1 MTACFAGSKCYLLT
15 VCYNQGACNITITCA
30 LPACQYYYFLTM
42 AAIKTVKSWEKSLST
57 DLEKEITGSKVTKV
71 KCKVCCKYESRITS
85 IKGFSRRWIE
95 GTDSVKKDSLMK
107 HVNGD
112 PHKFAVE
119 LQQKESL
126 GAARFNEKVIEATPI
141 GRGLKK
147 MTEEEGELLKNR
159 FNSAYYL
166 SKSERPY
173 SDFEELLELQEKN
186 GAKYHKG
193 YRNERSAANFVDTC
207 GQVIKDNMVQDL
219 LNAKYYSVLMDGST
233 DSSVTEQELIYLL
246 FLGKNGIPEVKF
258 FSVESVKAADAD
270 GLKSSLKEAFER
282 IGILCFENRLHGL
295 NVDGASVNTGV
306 HRGLGAKIRELAP
319 WLTFVHCFNH
329 RLELAVKDTFKGTF
343 FDEIDTML
351 LKLYYLYKKSAKR
364 TRELQAFGEVYE
376 KVITR
381 PVKSS
386 GTGWVAHKVNAMEI
400 VLMNYSIFIM
410 HLESLAQTDSQ
421 ELKRAELQ
429 GFAKLW
435 RQAKFPLHLAIYLD
449 ILQPIKVLSLAM
461 QQDTHDPVLQ
471 VKHIKEFS
479 WTMVKL
485 NALLTK
491 CIDKTATRLTNYTK
505 FLNDVQ
511 HKEGSYKYKGV
522 ELLNFDA
529 SSEKIKKSYEEII
542 SCLSAKLNARFEDLK
557 TNPVFQSIIVILD
570 CNRWPRDDLT
580 LSTFA
585 EKEIDALTK
594 HFSPL
599 LSKNGCLVEKIVSEW
614 DILKLEVR
622 TLISGCREVKYLDV
636 WQRVFTVL
644 DRSSYENVLHLI
656 ELLLITPTTNAKLE
670 RMFSRMKR
678 VKSDW
683 RNRLTRERLEHNLRI
698 GEDGPSIK
706 DFNPTEAIA
715 HWQNTKIRRVNNA
728 QPHRYPDKRRKT
740 ETSSSVD
747 VVSYCLSDFDSSSSD
762 ESETEFG

>member
-1 MTACFAGSKCYLLT
+1 
-15 VCYNQGACNITITCA
+15 
-30 LPACQYYYFLTM
+30 M
-42 AAIKTVKSWEKSLST
+42 AALKTVKNWEKSLST
-57 DLEKEITGSKVTKV
+57 DLEKEISGSKVTKV

-95 GTDSVKKDSLMK
+95 GTDSVKKDSLIK

-126 GAARFNEKVIEATPI
+126 GAASFNQKIIETTPI

-147 MTEEEGELLKNR
+147 MTEQEGELLKNR

-166 SKSERPY
+166 SKNERPY

-186 GAKYHKG
+186 GATHHKG

-207 GQVIKDNMVQDL
+207 GQVLKDNMVQDL
-219 LNAKYYSVLMDGST
+219 LNAKYYSILMDGST
-233 DSSVTEQELIYLL
+233 DSSVTEQELIYIL
-246 FLGKNGIPEVKF
+246 FLSKNGIPEVKF
-258 FSVESVKAADAD
+258 FSIESVKSADAE

-282 IGILCFENRLHGL
+282 IGISCFENRLHGL

-319 WLTFVHCFNH
+319 WLTVVHCFNH

-364 TRELQAFGEVYE
+364 TRELQAFGEIYD
-376 KVITR
+376 KVITK
-381 PVKSS
+381 PVKAS
-386 GTGWVAHKVNAMEI
+386 GTRWVAHKVNAMEI
-400 VLMNYSIFIM
+400 VLKNYGIFIA

-421 ELKRAELQ
+421 ELKRAELH

-461 QQDTHDPVLQ
+461 QQDTHDPVAQIKQ
-471 VKHIKEFS
+471 VNEFS
-479 WTMVKL
+479 WTMAKL
-485 NALLTK
+485 NALLTQS
-491 CIDKTATRLTNYTK
+491 IDKTATRLTNYTK
-505 FLNDVQ
+505 FI
-511 HKEGSYKYKGV
+511 KECEDGSYQGIG
-522 ELLNFDA
+522 LLNLDTC
-529 SSEKIKKSYEEII
+529 SQKIKKSYEEVI
-542 SCLSAKLNARFEDLK
+542 STLSAKMNERFEDLK
-557 TNPVFQSIIVILD
+557 TNPVFKSIMILD
-570 CNRWPRDDLT
+570 CNRWPRDDVN
-580 LSTFA
+580 LSTFG
-585 EKEIDALTK
+585 EKEIDALIK
-594 HFSPL
+594 HFSSL
-599 LSKNGCLVEKIVSEW
+599 LSKNGCVVEKIISEW
-614 DILKLEVR
+614 DILKLDVR
-622 TLISGCREVKYLDV
+622 TLIAGCREVKYLDV
-636 WQRVFTVL
+636 WQRLFTL
-644 DRSSYENVLHLI
+644 PDRSSHKNVLHLI
-656 ELLLITPTTNAKLE
+656 ELLLITPTTNAKVE

-683 RNRLTRERLEHNLRI
+683 RNRLTRERLENNLRI
-698 GEDGPSIK
+698 GEDGPSVK
-706 DFNPTEAIA
+706 DFNPAQAIT
-715 HWQNTKIRRVNNA
+715 HWQDVKIRRVNNA
-728 QPHRYPDKRRKT
+728 KPHRYPEKRRKN

-747 VVSYCLSDFDSSSSD
+747 VVSYCLSDLESSSSD
-762 ESETEFG
+762 ESETELMNS